1 MTPDGYAFSIWTVIF
16 LSELV
21 WAIFQLLPSFRSS
34 DMVINGV
41 GWYFVWICR
50 AQINC
55 LDGLYFT
62 MQEILLSLIAM
73 ISILIPLV
81 IVPLRM
87 AKIKTEDNT
96 TYAILKFPFE
106 IHAAWI
112 MAASL
117 VNANVLLV
125 DLELSKTIQIKS
137 LLPSSR

>member
-1 MTPDGYAFSIWTVIF
+1 
-16 LSELV
+16 
-21 WAIFQLLPSFRSS
+21 
-34 DMVINGV
+34 MVINGV

-117 VNANVLLV
+117 VNANVLLT
-125 DLELSKTIQIKS
+125 DLELSTMIQIKS

>member
-1 MTPDGYAFSIWTVIF
+1 MGTPF
-16 LSELV
+16 LSGLSFSFLNWYGQFSNYFLPFAPATWSSMVLVGTLCGFAELKLIA
-21 WAIFQLLPSFRSS
+21 WTA
-34 DMVINGV
+34 G
-41 GWYFVWICR
+41 
-50 AQINC
+50 
-55 LDGLYFT
+55 YFT
-62 MQEILLSLIAM
+62 MQEILLSWIAM
-73 ISILIPLV
+73 MSILIPLV

-117 VNANVLLV
+117 VNANVLLT
-125 DLELSKTIQIKS
+125 DLELSTMIQIKS

>member
-1 MTPDGYAFSIWTVIF
+1 MVLVGTLCGFAELKLIAWT
-16 LSELV
+16 
-21 WAIFQLLPSFRSS
+21 A
-34 DMVINGV
+34 G
-41 GWYFVWICR
+41 
-50 AQINC
+50 
-55 LDGLYFT
+55 YFT
-62 MQEILLSLIAM
+62 MQEILLSWIAM
-73 ISILIPLV
+73 MSILIPLV

-117 VNANVLLV
+117 VNANVLLT
-125 DLELSKTIQIKS
+125 DLELSTMIQIKS

>member
-1 MTPDGYAFSIWTVIF
+1 MGTPF
-16 LSELV
+16 LSGLSFSFLNWYEQFSNYFLPFAPATWSSMVLVGTLCGFAELKLIA
-21 WAIFQLLPSFRSS
+21 WTA
-34 DMVINGV
+34 G
-41 GWYFVWICR
+41 
-50 AQINC
+50 
-55 LDGLYFT
+55 YFT
-62 MQEILLSLIAM
+62 MQEILLSWIAM
-73 ISILIPLV
+73 MSILIPLV

-117 VNANVLLV
+117 VNANVLLT
-125 DLELSKTIQIKS
+125 DLELSTMIQIKS

>member
-1 MTPDGYAFSIWTVIF
+1 MV
-16 LSELV
+16 LV
-21 WAIFQLLPSFRSS
+21 
-34 DMVINGV
+34 G
-41 GWYFVWICR
+41 
-50 AQINC
+50 
-55 LDGLYFT
+55 T
-62 MQEILLSLIAM
+62 MQEILLSWIAM
-73 ISILIPLV
+73 MSILIPLV

-117 VNANVLLV
+117 VNANVLLT
-125 DLELSKTIQIKS
+125 DLELSTMIQIKS